1 MFFVLFF
8 LNVFYCVL
16 LFSYFCF
23 FCILLFFVVP
33 IISYSVFKMF
43 CFKPL
48 NGTYVKGFGKAYTI
62 NVGDTQDHVWHV
74 GLMTGEKM

>member
-1 MFFVLFF
+1 AD
-8 LNVFYCVL
+8 
-16 LFSYFCF
+16 
-23 FCILLFFVVP
+23 
-33 IISYSVFKMF
+33 FKMF